1 MKVLV
6 VAFTGLW
13 SFQEMNRFRSLN
25 QKWYY
30 ILHDY
35 NVYGI
40 NIQYYTVYPVQVQL
54 HQSHPR
60 YMRSISAHIEL
71 INQMFSASV
80 NRICHW

>member
-1 MKVLV
+1 V

-35 NVYGI
+35 NVCTSHGI
-40 NIQYYTVYPVQVQL
+40 NTVYNIILYPVQVQL